1 MGQEESLR
9 VQKRE
14 RSLGSRGLRK
24 WGEWAHLR
32 TVRKKSPRDVV
43 MPQAQVRN
51 GERYKRVKNLG
62 RYLAWKVGGK
72 GTTSQAGGSPDEKQV
87 SVAEEF
93 SLSAPGLK
101 WQREAL
107 AIRWRPLVILTKAP
121 PGEC

>member
-1 MGQEESLR
+1 
-9 VQKRE
+9 
-14 RSLGSRGLRK
+14 
-24 WGEWAHLR
+24 
-32 TVRKKSPRDVV
+32 
-43 MPQAQVRN
+43 MPQVQVRN

-72 GTTSQAGGSPDEKQV
+72 GTTSRAGGSPDEKQV
-87 SVAEEF
+87 SVGEEF

-101 WQREAL
+101 WQREVL